1 MDNLDILKIASK
13 KLKSSREKLNIS
25 TKEVADDL
33 RLDQKTIDDIDNG
46 NFENFKNYVFLKG
59 YLKNYANFLG
69 IYLELP
75 EINKKTKKNKKIC
88 KNDIEEKK
96 DNAVHSKYF
105 LTIIVLTSLF
115 FLIFIAQNENKD
127 LIQDEEILI
136 ETNDHVSNEK
146 IESNKIN
153 QDQEFVIQK
162 KSENS
167 EEIKLLETTDKASLE
182 NNNIPSNNDANV
194 DSSLIT
200 DTLDSTDK
208 LIIIYS
214 GDSWTEIIDS
224 YGNIVFFDLVKDGDT
239 IRLNIK
245 APFEI
250 LLGNATVVDIT
261 YNNKVINTQYI
272 NPDNNVGKF
281 NIKE

>member
-33 RLDQKTIDDIDNG
+33 RLDQKIIDDIDNG
-46 NFENFKNYVFLKG
+46 NFKNFKNYVFLKG

-69 IYLELP
+69 VHLELP
-75 EINKKTKKNKKIC
+75 EINKKIKKNKKITE
-88 KNDIEEKK
+88 KNIREKK
-96 DNAVHSKYF
+96 NTTVHSKYF
-105 LTIIVLTSLF
+105 LTAIVLISF
-115 FLIFIAQNENKD
+115 FLLVFIVQNENKN
-127 LIQDEEILI
+127 LIQNKENLG
-136 ETNDHVSNEK
+136 ETNDNVLSEK

-162 KSENS
+162 KFENT
-167 EEIKLLETTDKASLE
+167 EEIKLLETTDKTNLE
-182 NNNIPSNNDANV
+182 NNNISSNNDTNV
-194 DSSLIT
+194 NSSSIT
-200 DTLDSTDK
+200 DISDSTDK

-272 NPDNNVGKF
+272 NPDNNVGKI

>member
-33 RLDQKTIDDIDNG
+33 RLDQRIIDDIDNG
-46 NFENFKNYVFLKG
+46 NFKNFKNYVFLKG

-69 IYLELP
+69 IHLELP
-75 EINKKTKKNKKIC
+75 EIKKKIKKNKKIA
-88 KNDIEEKK
+88 KNGIGEKK
-96 DNAVHSKYF
+96 NNTIHFKYF
-105 LTIIVLTSLF
+105 LTAIVITSF
-115 FLIFIAQNENKD
+115 FLLIFISQNENKD
-127 LIQDEEILI
+127 LIQDEESLT
-136 ETNDHVSNEK
+136 ETKDHVSNKK

-162 KSENS
+162 KSENT
-167 EEIKLLETTDKASLE
+167 EEIKLLETSDKADLE
-182 NNNIPSNNDANV
+182 DNNIPSNNDTNV
-194 DSSLIT
+194 DSSSIT
-200 DTLDSTDK
+200 NTLDFTDK

-261 YNNKVINTQYI
+261 YNNRVINTQYI
-272 NPDNNVGKF
+272 NPDNNVGKI

>member
-33 RLDQKTIDDIDNG
+33 RLDQKIIDDIDNG
-46 NFENFKNYVFLKG
+46 NFKNFKNYVFLKG

-69 IYLELP
+69 VHLELP
-75 EINKKTKKNKKIC
+75 EINKKIKKNKKITE
-88 KNDIEEKK
+88 NDIGEKK
-96 DNAVHSKYF
+96 NNTVHSKYF
-105 LTIIVLTSLF
+105 LTAIVLISFF
-115 FLIFIAQNENKD
+115 FLVFIVQNENKN
-127 LIQDEEILI
+127 LIQDKEGLG
-136 ETNDHVSNEK
+136 ETNDNILSEK
-146 IESNKIN
+146 IESNKID

-162 KSENS
+162 KSENT
-167 EEIKLLETTDKASLE
+167 EEIKLLETTDKTNLE
-182 NNNIPSNNDANV
+182 NNNISSNNDTNV
-194 DSSLIT
+194 NSSSIT
-200 DTLDSTDK
+200 DISDSTDK

-272 NPDNNVGKF
+272 NPDNNVGKI

>member
-33 RLDQKTIDDIDNG
+33 RLDQKIIDDIDNG
-46 NFENFKNYVFLKG
+46 NFKNFKNYVFLKG

-69 IYLELP
+69 VHLDLP
-75 EINKKTKKNKKIC
+75 EIKKKTKNNKKITENGIRGK
-88 KNDIEEKK
+88 KNNTFYRK
-96 DNAVHSKYF
+96 HF
-105 LTIIVLTSLF
+105 LTGIVLTSFF
-115 FLIFIAQNENKD
+115 FLVFIIQNENKN
-127 LIQDEEILI
+127 LIQDKEILS
-136 ETNDHVSNEK
+136 ETNDNVLNEK

-162 KSENS
+162 KSENT
-167 EEIKLLETTDKASLE
+167 EEIKLLETTEKTNLE
-182 NNNIPSNNDANV
+182 NNNIPSNNDSNV
-194 DSSLIT
+194 DSSSIT
-200 DTLDSTDK
+200 DILDSTDK
-208 LIIIYS
+208 LIVIYS

-261 YNNKVINTQYI
+261 YNNKVINIQYI
-272 NPDNNVGKF
+272 NPDNNVGKI

>member
-33 RLDQKTIDDIDNG
+33 RLDQKIIDDIDNG
-46 NFENFKNYVFLKG
+46 NFKNFKNYVFLKG

-69 IYLELP
+69 VHLELP
-75 EINKKTKKNKKIC
+75 EINKKIKKNKKITE
-88 KNDIEEKK
+88 NDIGEKK
-96 DNAVHSKYF
+96 NKTVHSKYF
-105 LTIIVLTSLF
+105 LTAVVLISFF
-115 FLIFIAQNENKD
+115 FLVFIVQNENKN
-127 LIQDEEILI
+127 LIQDKESLG
-136 ETNDHVSNEK
+136 ETNDNILSEK

-162 KSENS
+162 KSENT
-167 EEIKLLETTDKASLE
+167 EEIKLLETADKTNLE
-182 NNNIPSNNDANV
+182 NNNIPSNNDTNV
-194 DSSLIT
+194 NSSSIT
-200 DTLDSTDK
+200 DISDSTDK

-261 YNNKVINTQYI
+261 YNNKVINIQYI
-272 NPDNNVGKF
+272 NPDNNVGKI

>member
-33 RLDQKTIDDIDNG
+33 RLDQKIIDDIDNG
-46 NFENFKNYVFLKG
+46 NFKNFKNYVFLKG

-69 IYLELP
+69 VHLELP
-75 EINKKTKKNKKIC
+75 EINKKINKNKKITE
-88 KNDIEEKK
+88 NNIREKK
-96 DNAVHSKYF
+96 NNTVHSKYF
-105 LTIIVLTSLF
+105 LTAAVLISFF
-115 FLIFIAQNENKD
+115 FLVFVVQNENKN
-127 LIQDEEILI
+127 LIQDKESLG
-136 ETNDHVSNEK
+136 ETNDNILSEK
-146 IESNKIN
+146 IESNKID

-162 KSENS
+162 KSENT
-167 EEIKLLETTDKASLE
+167 EEIKLLETTDKINLE
-182 NNNIPSNNDANV
+182 NNNIPSNNDTNV
-194 DSSLIT
+194 NSSSIT
-200 DTLDSTDK
+200 DISDSTDK

-272 NPDNNVGKF
+272 NPDNNVGKI

>member
-33 RLDQKTIDDIDNG
+33 RLDQKIIDDIDNG
-46 NFENFKNYVFLKG
+46 NFKNFKNYVFLKG

-69 IYLELP
+69 VHLDLP
-75 EINKKTKKNKKIC
+75 EIKKKIKKNKKISE
-88 KNDIEEKK
+88 NGVGEKK
-96 DNAVHSKYF
+96 NNILYRKYF
-105 LTIIVLTSLF
+105 LTGIVLTSFF
-115 FLIFIAQNENKD
+115 FLVFIIQNENKN
-127 LIQDEEILI
+127 LIQDKEILS
-136 ETNDHVSNEK
+136 ETNDNVLNEK

-162 KSENS
+162 KSENT
-167 EEIKLLETTDKASLE
+167 EEIKLFETTEKTNLE
-182 NNNIPSNNDANV
+182 NNNIPSNNDSNV
-194 DSSLIT
+194 DSSSIT
-200 DTLDSTDK
+200 DILDSTDK
-208 LIIIYS
+208 LIVIYS

-261 YNNKVINTQYI
+261 YNNKVINIQYI
-272 NPDNNVGKF
+272 NPDNNVGKI

>member
-33 RLDQKTIDDIDNG
+33 RLDQKAIDDIDNG

-127 LIQDEEILI
+127 LIQDEEILT

-182 NNNIPSNNDANV
+182 NNNIPYNNTENI

>member
-33 RLDQKTIDDIDNG
+33 RLDQKIIDDIDNA
-46 NFENFKNYVFLKG
+46 NFKNFKNYVFLKG

-69 IYLELP
+69 VHLELP
-75 EINKKTKKNKKIC
+75 EINKKINKNKKITE
-88 KNDIEEKK
+88 NNIREKK
-96 DNAVHSKYF
+96 NNTVHSKYF
-105 LTIIVLTSLF
+105 LTAAVLISFF
-115 FLIFIAQNENKD
+115 FLVFVVQNENKN
-127 LIQDEEILI
+127 LIQDKESLG
-136 ETNDHVSNEK
+136 ETNDNILSEK
-146 IESNKIN
+146 IESKKIN

-162 KSENS
+162 KSENT
-167 EEIKLLETTDKASLE
+167 EEIKLLETTDKINLE
-182 NNNIPSNNDANV
+182 NNNIPSNNDTNV
-194 DSSLIT
+194 NSSSIT
-200 DTLDSTDK
+200 DISDSTDK

-261 YNNKVINTQYI
+261 YNNNVINTQYI
-272 NPDNNVGKF
+272 NPDNNVGKI

>member
-33 RLDQKTIDDIDNG
+33 RLDQKIIDDIDNG
-46 NFENFKNYVFLKG
+46 NFKNFKNYVFLKG

-69 IYLELP
+69 VHLELP
-75 EINKKTKKNKKIC
+75 EINKKIKKNKKITE
-88 KNDIEEKK
+88 NDIGEKK
-96 DNAVHSKYF
+96 NNTVYSKYF
-105 LTIIVLTSLF
+105 LTTIVLISFF
-115 FLIFIAQNENKD
+115 FLIFIVQNENKN
-127 LIQDEEILI
+127 LIQDKESLG
-136 ETNDHVSNEK
+136 ETNDNILSEK
-146 IESNKIN
+146 IESSKIN

-162 KSENS
+162 KSENT
-167 EEIKLLETTDKASLE
+167 EEIKLLETTDKTNLE
-182 NNNIPSNNDANV
+182 NNNIPSNNDTNV
-194 DSSLIT
+194 NSSSIT
-200 DTLDSTDK
+200 DISDSTDK

-272 NPDNNVGKF
+272 NPDNNVGKI

>member
-33 RLDQKTIDDIDNG
+33 RLDQKIIDDIDNG
-46 NFENFKNYVFLKG
+46 NFKNFKNYVFLKG

-69 IYLELP
+69 VHLDLP
-75 EINKKTKKNKKIC
+75 EIKKKIKKNKKISE
-88 KNDIEEKK
+88 NGVGEKK
-96 DNAVHSKYF
+96 NNILYRKYF
-105 LTIIVLTSLF
+105 LTGIVLTSFF
-115 FLIFIAQNENKD
+115 FLVFIIQNENKN
-127 LIQDEEILI
+127 LIQDKEILS
-136 ETNDHVSNEK
+136 ETNDNVLNEK

-162 KSENS
+162 KSENT
-167 EEIKLLETTDKASLE
+167 EEIKLFETTEKTNLE
-182 NNNIPSNNDANV
+182 NNNIPSNNDSNV
-194 DSSLIT
+194 DSSSIT

-208 LIIIYS
+208 LIVIYS

-261 YNNKVINTQYI
+261 YNNKVINIQYI
-272 NPDNNVGKF
+272 NPDNNVGKI

>member
-33 RLDQKTIDDIDNG
+33 RLDQKAIDDIDNG

-59 YLKNYANFLG
+59 YLKNYASFLG

-96 DNAVHSKYF
+96 HNTGHSKYF

-127 LIQDEEILI
+127 LIQNKEILT

-146 IESNKIN
+146 LESNKIN
-153 QDQEFVIQK
+153 QDREFVIQK

-182 NNNIPSNNDANV
+182 NNNIPSNNTENI

-272 NPDNNVGKF
+272 NPDNNVGKI

>member
-33 RLDQKTIDDIDNG
+33 RLDQKAIDDIDNG

-272 NPDNNVGKF
+272 NPDNNVGKI

>member
-33 RLDQKTIDDIDNG
+33 RLDQKIIDDIDNG
-46 NFENFKNYVFLKG
+46 NFKNFKNYVFLKG

-69 IYLELP
+69 VHLELP
-75 EINKKTKKNKKIC
+75 EINKKIKKNKKITE
-88 KNDIEEKK
+88 NDIGEKK
-96 DNAVHSKYF
+96 NNTVYSKYF
-105 LTIIVLTSLF
+105 LTAIVLLSFF
-115 FLIFIAQNENKD
+115 FLVFTVQNENKN
-127 LIQDEEILI
+127 LIQDKESLGEMNDNIL
-136 ETNDHVSNEK
+136 SEK

-162 KSENS
+162 KSENT
-167 EEIKLLETTDKASLE
+167 EEIKLLETTDKTNLE
-182 NNNIPSNNDANV
+182 NNNIPSNNDTNV
-194 DSSLIT
+194 NSSSTT
-200 DTLDSTDK
+200 DISDSTDK

-239 IRLNIK
+239 ISLNIK

-261 YNNKVINTQYI
+261 YNKKVINTQYI
-272 NPDNNVGKF
+272 NPDNNVGKI

>member
-33 RLDQKTIDDIDNG
+33 RLDQKIIDDIDNA
-46 NFENFKNYVFLKG
+46 NFKNFKNYVFLKG

-69 IYLELP
+69 VHLELP
-75 EINKKTKKNKKIC
+75 EINKKIKKNKKITE
-88 KNDIEEKK
+88 NNIREKK
-96 DNAVHSKYF
+96 NNTVHSKYF
-105 LTIIVLTSLF
+105 LTAAVLISFF
-115 FLIFIAQNENKD
+115 FLVFVAQNENKN
-127 LIQDEEILI
+127 LIQDKESLG
-136 ETNDHVSNEK
+136 ETNDNILSEK
-146 IESNKIN
+146 IESKKIN

-162 KSENS
+162 KSENT
-167 EEIKLLETTDKASLE
+167 EEIKLLETTDKINLE
-182 NNNIPSNNDANV
+182 NNNIPSNNDTNV
-194 DSSLIT
+194 NSSSIT
-200 DTLDSTDK
+200 DISDSTDK

-261 YNNKVINTQYI
+261 YNNNVINTQYI
-272 NPDNNVGKF
+272 NPDNNVGKI

>member
-59 YLKNYANFLG
+59 YLKNYASFLG

-96 DNAVHSKYF
+96 HNTVHSKYF

-153 QDQEFVIQK
+153 QDREFVIQK

-182 NNNIPSNNDANV
+182 NNNIPPNNDANV

-272 NPDNNVGKF
+272 NPDNNVGKI

>member
-33 RLDQKTIDDIDNG
+33 RLDQKIIDDIDNG
-46 NFENFKNYVFLKG
+46 NFKNFKNYVFLKG

-69 IYLELP
+69 VHLELP
-75 EINKKTKKNKKIC
+75 EINKKIKKNKKIT
-88 KNDIEEKK
+88 KNDIGEK
-96 DNAVHSKYF
+96 NNTVHSKYF
-105 LTIIVLTSLF
+105 LTAIVLISFF
-115 FLIFIAQNENKD
+115 FLVFIVQNENKN
-127 LIQDEEILI
+127 LIQDKEGLG
-136 ETNDHVSNEK
+136 ETNDNILSEK

-162 KSENS
+162 KSENT
-167 EEIKLLETTDKASLE
+167 EEIKLLETTDKTNLE
-182 NNNIPSNNDANV
+182 NNNIPSNNDTNV
-194 DSSLIT
+194 NSSSIT
-200 DTLDSTDK
+200 DISDSTDK

-261 YNNKVINTQYI
+261 YNNNVINTQYI
-272 NPDNNVGKF
+272 NPDNNVGKI

>member
-33 RLDQKTIDDIDNG
+33 RLDQKAIDDIDNG

-127 LIQDEEILI
+127 LIQDEEILT

-272 NPDNNVGKF
+272 NPDNNVGKI

>member
-33 RLDQKTIDDIDNG
+33 RLDQKIIDDIDNG
-46 NFENFKNYVFLKG
+46 NFKNFKNYVFLKG

-69 IYLELP
+69 VHLELP
-75 EINKKTKKNKKIC
+75 EIKKNKKIAE
-88 KNDIEEKK
+88 NDIGEKI
-96 DNAVHSKYF
+96 NNTFYSKYF
-105 LTIIVLTSLF
+105 LTAIVLISFF
-115 FLIFIAQNENKD
+115 FLVFIVQNESKN
-127 LIQDEEILI
+127 LIQDKESLR
-136 ETNDHVSNEK
+136 ETNNNVLNEK

-162 KSENS
+162 KSENT
-167 EEIKLLETTDKASLE
+167 EEIKLLDTTDKTNLE
-182 NNNIPSNNDANV
+182 NNNIPSNNDTNV
-194 DSSLIT
+194 DSSSIT
-200 DTLDSTDK
+200 DILDSTDK
-208 LIIIYS
+208 LIIFYS

>member
-33 RLDQKTIDDIDNG
+33 RLDQKIIDDIDNG
-46 NFENFKNYVFLKG
+46 NFKNFKNYVFLKG

-69 IYLELP
+69 VHLDLP
-75 EINKKTKKNKKIC
+75 EIKKKTKKNKQITENGIRGK
-88 KNDIEEKK
+88 KNNTFYRK
-96 DNAVHSKYF
+96 HF
-105 LTIIVLTSLF
+105 LTGIVLTSFF
-115 FLIFIAQNENKD
+115 FLVFIIQNENKN
-127 LIQDEEILI
+127 LIQDKEILS
-136 ETNDHVSNEK
+136 ETNDNVLNEK

-162 KSENS
+162 KSENT
-167 EEIKLLETTDKASLE
+167 EEIKLLEITEKTNLE
-182 NNNIPSNNDANV
+182 NNNIPSKNDTNV
-194 DSSLIT
+194 DSGSIT
-200 DTLDSTDK
+200 DILDSADK
-208 LIIIYS
+208 LIVIYS

-261 YNNKVINTQYI
+261 YNNKVINIQYI
-272 NPDNNVGKF
+272 NPDNNVGKI

>member
-33 RLDQKTIDDIDNG
+33 RLDQKIIDDIDNG
-46 NFENFKNYVFLKG
+46 NFKNFKNYVFLKG

-69 IYLELP
+69 VHLELP
-75 EINKKTKKNKKIC
+75 EINKKIKKNKKITE
-88 KNDIEEKK
+88 NDIGEKK
-96 DNAVHSKYF
+96 NNTVYSKYF
-105 LTIIVLTSLF
+105 LTAIVLISFF
-115 FLIFIAQNENKD
+115 FLVFIVQNENKN
-127 LIQDEEILI
+127 LIQDKESLG
-136 ETNDHVSNEK
+136 ETNDNILSEK

-162 KSENS
+162 KSENT
-167 EEIKLLETTDKASLE
+167 EEIKLLETTDKTNLE
-182 NNNIPSNNDANV
+182 NNNIPSNNDTNV
-194 DSSLIT
+194 NSSSIT
-200 DTLDSTDK
+200 DISDSTDK

-261 YNNKVINTQYI
+261 YNKKVISTQYI
-272 NPDNNVGKF
+272 NPDNNVGKIK
-281 NIKE
+281 IKE

>member
-33 RLDQKTIDDIDNG
+33 RLDQKIIDDIDNA
-46 NFENFKNYVFLKG
+46 NFKNFKNYVFLKG

-69 IYLELP
+69 VHLELP
-75 EINKKTKKNKKIC
+75 EINKKINKNKKITE
-88 KNDIEEKK
+88 NNIREKK
-96 DNAVHSKYF
+96 NNTVHSKYF
-105 LTIIVLTSLF
+105 LTAAVLISFF
-115 FLIFIAQNENKD
+115 FLVFVVQNENKN
-127 LIQDEEILI
+127 LIQDKESLG
-136 ETNDHVSNEK
+136 ETNDNILSEK
-146 IESNKIN
+146 IESKKIN

-162 KSENS
+162 KSENT
-167 EEIKLLETTDKASLE
+167 EEIKLLETTDKINLE
-182 NNNIPSNNDANV
+182 NNNIPSNNDTNV
-194 DSSLIT
+194 SSSSIT
-200 DTLDSTDK
+200 DISDSTDK

-261 YNNKVINTQYI
+261 YNNNVINTQYI
-272 NPDNNVGKF
+272 NPDNNVGKI

>member
-33 RLDQKTIDDIDNG
+33 RLDQKIIDDIDNG
-46 NFENFKNYVFLKG
+46 NFKNFKNYVFLKG

-69 IYLELP
+69 VHLELP
-75 EINKKTKKNKKIC
+75 EIKKNKKIAE
-88 KNDIEEKK
+88 NDIGEKI
-96 DNAVHSKYF
+96 NNTFYSKYF
-105 LTIIVLTSLF
+105 LTAIVLISFF
-115 FLIFIAQNENKD
+115 FLVFIVQNESKN
-127 LIQDEEILI
+127 LIQDKESLR
-136 ETNDHVSNEK
+136 ETNNNVLNEK

-162 KSENS
+162 KSENT
-167 EEIKLLETTDKASLE
+167 EEIKLLDTTDKTNLE
-182 NNNIPSNNDANV
+182 NNNIPSNNDTNV
-194 DSSLIT
+194 DSSSIT
-200 DTLDSTDK
+200 DILDSTDK

-272 NPDNNVGKF
+272 NPDNNVGKI

>member
-13 KLKSSREKLNIS
+13 KLKRSREKLNIS

-33 RLDQKTIDDIDNG
+33 RLDQKAIDDIENG
-46 NFENFKNYVFLKG
+46 NFKNFKNYVFLKG

-75 EINKKTKKNKKIC
+75 EINKKIKKNKKIY
-88 KNDIEEKK
+88 KNDIGEIK
-96 DNAVHSKYF
+96 NNTVYSKYF
-105 LTIIVLTSLF
+105 LTVIVLTSLF
-115 FLIFIAQNENKD
+115 FLIFIVQNQNKD
-127 LIQDEEILI
+127 LIQDMEILT
-136 ETNDHVSNEK
+136 ETNAHGSNEK

-162 KSENS
+162 KSENT
-167 EEIKLLETTDKASLE
+167 EEIKLLETIDKASLE
-182 NNNIPSNNDANV
+182 NNNISSNNDTNV
-194 DSSLIT
+194 NSSLIA
-200 DTLDSTDK
+200 DTLDLTNK

-272 NPDNNVGKF
+272 NPDNNVGKI
-281 NIKE
+281 NINE

>member
-33 RLDQKTIDDIDNG
+33 RLDQKIIDDIDNG
-46 NFENFKNYVFLKG
+46 NFKNFKNYVFLKG

-69 IYLELP
+69 VHLELP
-75 EINKKTKKNKKIC
+75 EINKKIKKNKKITE
-88 KNDIEEKK
+88 NDIGEKK
-96 DNAVHSKYF
+96 NNTVYSKYF
-105 LTIIVLTSLF
+105 LTAIVLLSFF
-115 FLIFIAQNENKD
+115 FLVFTVQNENKN
-127 LIQDEEILI
+127 LIQDKESLGEMNDNIL
-136 ETNDHVSNEK
+136 SEK

-162 KSENS
+162 KSENT
-167 EEIKLLETTDKASLE
+167 EEIKLLETTDKTNLE
-182 NNNIPSNNDANV
+182 NNNIPSNNDTNV
-194 DSSLIT
+194 NSSSTT
-200 DTLDSTDK
+200 DISDSTDK

-239 IRLNIK
+239 ISLNIK

-272 NPDNNVGKF
+272 NPDNNVGKI

>member
-33 RLDQKTIDDIDNG
+33 RLDQKIIDDIDNA
-46 NFENFKNYVFLKG
+46 NFKNFKNYVFLKG

-69 IYLELP
+69 VHLELP
-75 EINKKTKKNKKIC
+75 EINKKIKKNKKITE
-88 KNDIEEKK
+88 NNIREKK
-96 DNAVHSKYF
+96 NNTVHSKYF
-105 LTIIVLTSLF
+105 LTAAVLISFF
-115 FLIFIAQNENKD
+115 FLVFVVQNENKN
-127 LIQDEEILI
+127 LIQDKESLG
-136 ETNDHVSNEK
+136 ETNDNILSEK
-146 IESNKIN
+146 IESKKIN

-162 KSENS
+162 KSENT
-167 EEIKLLETTDKASLE
+167 EEIKLLETTDKINLE
-182 NNNIPSNNDANV
+182 NNNIPSNNDTNV
-194 DSSLIT
+194 NSSSIT
-200 DTLDSTDK
+200 DISDSTDK

-261 YNNKVINTQYI
+261 YNNNVINTQYI
-272 NPDNNVGKF
+272 NPDNNVGKI

>member
-75 EINKKTKKNKKIC
+75 EINKKIKKDKKIC
-88 KNDIEEKK
+88 KNDIGEKK
-96 DNAVHSKYF
+96 DNTVYSKYF
-105 LTIIVLTSLF
+105 LTVIVLTSLF
-115 FLIFIAQNENKD
+115 FLIFIAKNENKD
-127 LIQDEEILI
+127 LIQDKEILT

-182 NNNIPSNNDANV
+182 NNNIPSNNTENI

-224 YGNIVFFDLVKDGDT
+224 YGNIVFFDLVKNGDT

-272 NPDNNVGKF
+272 NPDNNVGKI

>member
-33 RLDQKTIDDIDNG
+33 RLDQKIIDDIDNG
-46 NFENFKNYVFLKG
+46 NFKNFKNYVFLKG

-69 IYLELP
+69 VHLDLP
-75 EINKKTKKNKKIC
+75 EIKKKTKKNKQITENGIRGK
-88 KNDIEEKK
+88 KNNTFYRK
-96 DNAVHSKYF
+96 HF
-105 LTIIVLTSLF
+105 LTGIVITSFF
-115 FLIFIAQNENKD
+115 FLVFIIQNENKN
-127 LIQDEEILI
+127 LIQDKEILS
-136 ETNDHVSNEK
+136 ETNDNVLNEK

-162 KSENS
+162 KSENT
-167 EEIKLLETTDKASLE
+167 EEIKLFETTEKTNLE
-182 NNNIPSNNDANV
+182 NNNIPSNNDSNV
-194 DSSLIT
+194 DSSSIT
-200 DTLDSTDK
+200 DILDSTDK
-208 LIIIYS
+208 LIVIYS

-261 YNNKVINTQYI
+261 YNNKVINIQYI
-272 NPDNNVGKF
+272 NPDNNVGKI

>member
-13 KLKSSREKLNIS
+13 KLKRSREKLNIS

-33 RLDQKTIDDIDNG
+33 RLDQKAIDDIENG
-46 NFENFKNYVFLKG
+46 NFKNFKNYVFLKG

-75 EINKKTKKNKKIC
+75 EINKKIKKNKKIY
-88 KNDIEEKK
+88 KNDIGEIK
-96 DNAVHSKYF
+96 NNTVYSKYF
-105 LTIIVLTSLF
+105 LTVIVLTSLF
-115 FLIFIAQNENKD
+115 FLIFIVQNQNKD
-127 LIQDEEILI
+127 LIQDMEILT
-136 ETNDHVSNEK
+136 ETNDHDSNEK

-162 KSENS
+162 KSENT
-167 EEIKLLETTDKASLE
+167 EEIKLLETIDKASLE
-182 NNNIPSNNDANV
+182 NNNISSNNDTNV
-194 DSSLIT
+194 NSSLIA
-200 DTLDSTDK
+200 DTLDLTNK

-272 NPDNNVGKF
+272 NPDNNVGKI
-281 NIKE
+281 NINE

>member
-33 RLDQKTIDDIDNG
+33 RLDQKIIDDIDNA
-46 NFENFKNYVFLKG
+46 NFKNFKNYVFLKG

-69 IYLELP
+69 VHLELP
-75 EINKKTKKNKKIC
+75 EINKKINKNKKITE
-88 KNDIEEKK
+88 NNIREKK
-96 DNAVHSKYF
+96 NNTVHSKYF
-105 LTIIVLTSLF
+105 LTAAVLISFF
-115 FLIFIAQNENKD
+115 FLVFVVQNENKN
-127 LIQDEEILI
+127 LIQDKESLG
-136 ETNDHVSNEK
+136 ETNDNILSEK
-146 IESNKIN
+146 IESKKIN

-162 KSENS
+162 KSENT
-167 EEIKLLETTDKASLE
+167 EEIKLLETTDKTNLE
-182 NNNIPSNNDANV
+182 NNNIPSNNDTNV
-194 DSSLIT
+194 NSSSIT
-200 DTLDSTDK
+200 DISDSTDK

-272 NPDNNVGKF
+272 NPDNNVGKI